1 MSRVQCSRV
10 PLLASL
16 LIPVLSAGSV
26 QAAAILPTLIDGET
40 YSFIFLTSGEITGDQ
55 TLADYESLATSTAA
69 GSDLENKILLEFG
82 LPSVSWTP
90 VLNHNDGTNYG
101 SLNPAYPS
109 SSPHA
114 LYNSTGDIVASNY
127 ADLWDGA
134 VSAAIFTEDG
144 GDVGSFE
151 QVWTGTSDAG
161 NGSSPLG
168 PGGGTKARIGTEG
181 SFASWISSTTVFKT
195 QPLAIYV
202 VSESL
207 TFVELPEPTSSLLL
221 LVGAAVAGL
230 TGRKP
235 APARKHRAPLRDDR
249 Q

>member
-1 MSRVQCSRV
+1 MPQVQCRRV
-10 PLLASL
+10 SFLASV
-16 LIPVLSAGSV
+16 LIGLFTGGSA

-40 YSFIFLTSGEITGDQ
+40 YSFIFLTSGGITGDQ
-55 TLADYESLATSTAA
+55 TLADYESFGTSTAA
-69 GSDLENKILLEFG
+69 GSDLENQILLAFG

-109 SSPHA
+109 SSTHA

-168 PGGGTKARIGTEG
+168 PGGGTKARYGREG
-181 SFASWISSTTVFKT
+181 SFASWISSNTGFKINSD
-195 QPLAIYV
+195 PIYV